1 MTGGDGS
8 ALAALLALEL
18 CFWVGEKER
27 LASLSMLS
35 RRAAKR
41 ASLSLVDTETK
52 LERRSSRAATL
63 ALERW
68 RRRRVGI
75 VNRPRDNIFGYHGWL
90 WLAVVGC
97 CVVAYLSTCTYVD
110 KLNKVS
116 NVTREDIKNYRTKV
130 ALNCTYIGNIDNR
143 PCFTLPEAK
152 SR

>member
-75 VNRPRDNIFGYHGWL
+75 VSRPRDNIFEYHGWL

-97 CVVAYLSTCTYVD
+97 CVVAYLSNCTYVD

-116 NVTREDIKNYRTKV
+116 NVTREDIG
-130 ALNCTYIGNIDNR
+130 ALFYPTGVQCNKYCNIGS
-143 PCFTLPEAK
+143 PVQ
-152 SR
+152 